1 MRSSIFFLQRL
12 ARRVDHPVTH
22 EEETEPV
29 EEVEKSRST
38 QTPRTNFANV
48 AVATFHP
55 ISVPKM
61 IMTDRQ
67 HNLITYQILQS
78 DKKCRQMLGISL
90 VFFNQTFACLQGS
103 FLPSDKL
110 TDQDQ
115 LTMYFTKLK
124 TGLPMTQVTILFGVH
139 VNTATKFFEAI
150 LKSHYKVASDIGL
163 WWLTKEEIE
172 HTLPD
177 SFKNTDYE
185 KTRVIIDASEIRIQC
200 PKAVDAAIL
209 CYSSYKSNHTAKF
222 LIGIAPCGLI
232 TFMSRAFGGRVT
244 DGHLTNQ
251 SGILELLEP
260 QDIVMADK
268 GFPTIELKVLE
279 SNSCLVM
286 PPMCRQKRHFSKNQ
300 NEEGY
305 RISSLRIH
313 VERAI
318 QRIKRFGVLKFIEW
332 PMLRHLN
339 MILIV
344 LSYCVNNLDPLF
356 AEKKETVPPET
367 DANSNDVTEE
377 DSETAEI
384 DADFNVIDLNDGE
397 HPEDCNCGISD
408 VNIQEMIDELP
419 YFDDE

>member
-1 MRSSIFFLQRL
+1 MEAEQE
-12 ARRVDHPVTH
+12 VTA
-22 EEETEPV
+22 
-29 EEVEKSRST
+29 EKCA
-38 QTPRTNFANV
+38 QTDGTNFANV
-48 AVATFHP
+48 AVGTFHP

-67 HNLITYQILQS
+67 NNLITSQILEN
-78 DKKCRQMLGISL
+78 DRKCRQMLGVSL
-90 VFFNQTFACLQGS
+90 PFFKQTFACLQGS
-103 FLPSDKL
+103 FLSSDKL
-110 TDQDQ
+110 TDEDQ

-124 TGLPMTQVTILFGVH
+124 TGLPMTQVCVLFGIH
-139 VNTATKFFEAI
+139 ADTARKFFESI
-150 LKSHYKVASDIGL
+150 LKSHYAVAKDVGL

-172 HTLPD
+172 YTLPE
-177 SFKNTDYE
+177 SFKNTDYSH
-185 KTRVIIDASEIRIQC
+185 TRVIIDASEIRIQC

-209 CYSSYKSNHTAKF
+209 CYSSYKSHHTAKF

-260 QDIVMADK
+260 GDIVMADK
-268 GFPTIELKVLE
+268 GFPTIELQVLE

-286 PPMCRQKRHFSKNQ
+286 PPMCRQKRHFSKHQ

-339 MILIV
+339 MLLVV
-344 LSYCVNNLDPLF
+344 LAYCVNNLDPLI
-356 AEKKETVPPET
+356 AEKKTESVDEDT
-367 DANSNDVTEE
+367 DANSNVVTEE
-377 DSETAEI
+377 ETEISEI
-384 DADFNVIDLNDGE
+384 DASVINLNDDD
-397 HPEDCNCGISD
+397 HPEDCNCG
-408 VNIQEMIDELP
+408 VNVQEMIDELP
-419 YFDDE
+419 FFDDE